1 MVLKNRVRRWFG
13 LDELPSASAATRPSS
28 SSQQMS
34 PDPKVKRQP
43 MSKPSFLTTAKPEPE
58 KIRADDRNL
67 AATDIARMNRMMGT
81 REILLN
87 LSHTSPDISAAVNAY
102 IRTSLTRSFTAV
114 ARNPDGTANREG
126 TALLWQIIN
135 RMNYMPDYSVGY
147 TDSSSLREVCESM
160 ARELIL
166 NGRMASE
173 LILDEALLP
182 KNIRPLSVSNIEFKP
197 LKDRLVPVQTVGGDE
212 FVLDT
217 PCFFYTQL
225 DRDLVDVYASS
236 PMEAAIKPTFFSE
249 EFMADLQRVCKRQV
263 HPRMHVEI
271 VAEEIRKY
279 APPKARQDP
288 DELDKFLNDALAELE
303 ASLNALNPEDAVI
316 TEDFIKVS
324 LLNNGNSSL
333 SREWGVLESITDSK
347 VATGAKVLP
356 AILGHNDGSS
366 NIASTE
372 TMLFMKNAEGMVQ
385 LKLNDHLSRTFSL
398 AMRLYGLDCYVEFKF
413 QPIDL
418 RPEAEMVSFKQAEQS
433 MTLEL
438 LSLGFLTDDE
448 ASLRLTGFLPPATMQ
463 PLSGTMFKSKD
474 RESGGLDPS
483 NNSGSALNQDLDSK
497 GSGGSR
503 GSNKRSSP
511 VKE

>member
-1 MVLKNRVRRWFG
+1 MQIKNRVRQLFG
-13 LDELPSASAATRPSS
+13 LEALPSASAAVRQ

-34 PDPKVKRQP
+34 PDPRVKRQP
-43 MSKPSFLTTAKPEPE
+43 ASKPSFFKSARPDPE
-58 KIRADDRNL
+58 KIRPEDRNL
-67 AATDIARMNRMMGT
+67 AATDLSRMNRMLGT
-81 REILLN
+81 DEILRN
-87 LSHTSPDISAAVNAY
+87 LSHTSPDISASVSAY
-102 IRTSLTRSFTAV
+102 LRTALTRQFTAV

-126 TALLWQIIN
+126 TELAWQFIN

-147 TDSSSLREVCESM
+147 SDSPTLREICESL
-160 ARELIL
+160 ARDLMIC
-166 NGRMASE
+166 GRMASE

-182 KNIRPLSVSNIEFKP
+182 SRIRPLSVTNIEFKP
-197 LKDRLVPVQTVGGDE
+197 VKERLVPVQTIGGDD

-225 DRDLVDVYASS
+225 DRDLTEVYATS
-236 PMEAAIKPTFFSE
+236 PIEASIKPTFFSE

-263 HPRMHVEI
+263 HPRMHVTM

-279 APPKARQDP
+279 APPKAKQDP
-288 DELDKFLNDALAELE
+288 EEMDKFMTQAIAQLE
-303 ASLNALNPEDAVI
+303 AGLNSLNPEDAVI
-316 TEDFIKVS
+316 TEDFIKVT

-333 SREWGVLESITDSK
+333 SREWGVLEAITDSK

-356 AILGHNDGSS
+356 AILGHNTGSS

-372 TMLFMKNAEGMVQ
+372 TMLFMKNAEGMLQ
-385 LKLNDHLSRTFSL
+385 LKLNDHLSRMLSL
-398 AMRLYGLDCYVEFKF
+398 ALRLYGLDCYVEFRF

-418 RPEAEMVSFKQAEQS
+418 RPEAEMTSFKQAKQS
-433 MTLEL
+433 MVLEL

-448 ASLRLTGFLPPATMQ
+448 AALELTGVLPPATMP

-474 RESGGLDPS
+474 RETGGLDTS
-483 NNSGSALNQDLDSK
+483 NNSGSTLNQDLDSK
-497 GSGGSR
+497 QNVGSR